1 MTQQAM
7 LQGSLFEE
15 DYLVRTLGSLANTP
29 DVALTEL
36 AANAWDAGATRVD
49 ITIPETSGGQ
59 IIVQDDG
66 CGMTQEQF
74 RRRWMTLGYNRVK
87 HQGELAE
94 FPADR
99 LDWRRRAYG
108 RNGVGRHG
116 MLCFAQRYVVKTK
129 RDGVGGEY
137 VVATASGEQPF
148 YLVTQKIF
156 DVEGHGTRLSASVER
171 NLPNADRI
179 REVLSAR
186 FLADPGFHVLVNGSS
201 VLLTEHT
208 GLIDS
213 KIISVGDKL
222 KLEVFCIDSTKT
234 ARTMH
239 QHGVAFW
246 VGGRLV
252 GEPSWNLGDRQLL
265 DGRTRIAK
273 RHTIVVKSNDLFE
286 EILPDWS
293 SFKPTPTFRLVQG
306 AVADYVEEII
316 GKLLKDRVE
325 DTKEAVF
332 LEHSEKIKPLRPL
345 AKLEVSEFVEEM
357 TTSLPTVQPEVLSV
371 AVQAVIRLE
380 KSRSGAA
387 LLEKLLML
395 SEEDVEG
402 LNRLLNEWTVRDA
415 LIVLDEIDRRIT
427 GIEAISK
434 LSADSRVNEL
444 QTLHPLVTQAR
455 WLFGP
460 EFDSPEYASNLSLR
474 NAVQKVFG
482 KRLDSKAFVNYR
494 NRPDLMTLEDA
505 TLCTTGTEIF
515 DSPSGLTRIHRIL
528 IIELKRGAFKVGRDE
543 ANQASNYVEDL
554 LNCGVIEGSP
564 FVQAF
569 VVGHEMDSKVQQVRT
584 VGEKPMLGR
593 IELCTYGQLVRTAQR
608 RLFRLR
614 EQLGERYE
622 EIPGADLLKRVLQE
636 PVQLV
641 MNPDAPRKNPE
652 DAANE

>member
-1 MTQQAM
+1 MTEQAV

-36 AANAWDAGATRVD
+36 VANAWDAGATKVD
-49 ITIPETSGGQ
+49 ITIPQDSGEQ
-59 IIVQDDG
+59 IVVEDDG
-66 CGMTQEQF
+66 CGMTHDQF

-99 LDWRRRAYG
+99 PGWRRRAYG

-116 MLCFAQRYVVKTK
+116 MLCFAKQYVVKTR
-129 RDGVGGEY
+129 RDGVEGEY

-148 YLVTQKIF
+148 HLVTEKIF
-156 DVEGHGTRLSASVER
+156 DIDGHGTRLSASVER
-171 NLPNADRI
+171 NLPNADRL

-186 FLADPGFHVLVNGSS
+186 FLADPGFKVLVNGSS
-201 VLLTEHT
+201 VPLAEHT
-208 GLIDS
+208 GLIDR
-213 KIISVGDKL
+213 KIINVGDTV

-234 ARTMH
+234 ARTMQ

-252 GEPSWNLGDRQLL
+252 GEPSWNLGERLLL

-273 RHTIVVKSNDLFE
+273 RHTIVVKSDDLFE

-293 SFKPTPTFRLVQG
+293 AFKLTPTFRLIQD
-306 AVADYVEEII
+306 AVSDYVEEII

-332 LEHSEKIKPLRPL
+332 REHSEKIKPLRPL
-345 AKLEVSEFVEEM
+345 AKLEVSEFIEDM
-357 TTSLPTVQPEVLSV
+357 TTSLPMVQPEILTV

-387 LLEKLLML
+387 LLEKLLTL

-434 LSADSRVNEL
+434 LSADRRVNEL

-460 EFDSPEYASNLSLR
+460 EFDSPEYLSNLTLR

-482 KRLDSKAFVNYR
+482 KRIDSKAFVNYR
-494 NRPDLMTLEDA
+494 NRPDLITLEDA
-505 TLCTTGTEIF
+505 TLCTTGTETF
-515 DSPSGLTRIHRIL
+515 ENTSGLTQIHRVL

-554 LNCGVIEGSP
+554 LNCGVVEGSP

-584 VGEKPMLGR
+584 VGDNPVLGR
-593 IELCTYGQLVRTAQR
+593 IELCTYGQLVRTGSAEVIQTS
-608 RLFRLR
+608 
-614 EQLGERYE
+614 
-622 EIPGADLLKRVLQE
+622 
-636 PVQLV
+636 
-641 MNPDAPRKNPE
+641 
-652 DAANE
+652 